1 MIDTHGTER
10 KIKKVKEWA
19 EKKER
24 GRIRFCS

>member
-1 MIDTHGTER
+1 MIDTHSTER
-10 KIKKVKEWA
+10 KIKKVKKWA